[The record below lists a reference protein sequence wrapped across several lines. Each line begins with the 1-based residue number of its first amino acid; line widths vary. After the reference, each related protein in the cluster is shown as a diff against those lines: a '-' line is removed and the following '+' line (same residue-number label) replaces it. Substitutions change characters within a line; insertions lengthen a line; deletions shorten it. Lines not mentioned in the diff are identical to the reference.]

1 MIKCISPVDGSL
13 YVERPLPSEAELS
26 AAVQRAREA
35 GRAWRNTPLEERARL
50 CSALVD
56 KFLEK
61 KPTHV
66 EELAWQIGRPVRF
79 GPGELRGFEERSR
92 AMIALAAEALADI
105 PLPPKEGFTRFIRRC
120 PLGVWLT
127 VAPWNYPLL
136 TAANSII
143 PALMAGNAVLLKHSH
158 QTPLCGERL
167 VEAGQAA
174 GLPDGLFQFLHL
186 SREQTG
192 KLIGSGS
199 VNGVAFTGSVPGG
212 VEIERAA
219 AGQFIPVGL
228 ELGGKDPAYVRA
240 DANLPHAIENLVDG
254 SFFNS
259 GQSCCG
265 IERIYVHESLYDE
278 FVDGFVDLTKQY
290 VLGNPLDE
298 ATTLGPVVR
307 TSAAE
312 FIQGQVDEAVA
323 AGARALIDPGLFPAA
338 KADTPYLAPQ
348 VLVDVNH
355 GMRVMMEETFG
366 PVVGIMKVKS
376 DEEAL
381 PLMNDSDLGLTAVLW
396 SSDIDTALALGDE
409 LDAGTIFLNRC
420 DYLDPELAWTGVK
433 NTGRGISLSRLGYE
447 QLTQAKSFHYR
458 TAT

>member
-1 MIKCISPVDGSL
+1 MVD
-13 YVERPLPSEAELS
+13 A
-26 AAVQRAREA
+26 
-35 GRAWRNTPLEERARL
+35 
-50 CSALVD
+50 
-56 KFLEK
+56 FLAK
-61 KPTHV
+61 KATHV

-79 GPGELRGFEERSR
+79 GPGELRGFEERAR

-105 PLPPKEGFTRFIRRC
+105 PLPPKEGFKRFIRRC
-120 PLGVWLT
+120 PVGVWLT

-136 TAANSII
+136 TAANSVI

-158 QTPLCGERL
+158 QSPLCAERM

-174 GLPDGLFQFLHL
+174 GLLDGLFQFLHL

-192 KLIGSGS
+192 KLIASAS

-212 VEIERAA
+212 VEMERAA

-228 ELGGKDPAYVRA
+228 ELGGKDPAYVRP
-240 DANLPHAIENLVDG
+240 DANLAHAIENLVDG

-265 IERIYVHESLYDE
+265 IERIYVHADRYDE

-312 FIQGQVDEAVA
+312 FIQGQIDEAVA
-323 AGARALIDPGLFPAA
+323 AGAQALIDPGLFPAA
-338 KADTPYLAPQ
+338 KAGTPYLAPQ
-348 VLVDVNH
+348 VLVNVNH
-355 GMRVMMEETFG
+355 DMRVMKEETFG
-366 PVVGIMKVKS
+366 PVAGIMKVHS
-376 DEEAL
+376 DDEAIQ
-381 PLMNDSDLGLTAVLW
+381 LMNDSDLGLTAVLW
-396 SSDIDTALALGDE
+396 SSDVDAAHALGE
-409 LDAGTIFLNRC
+409 QLEAGTIFLNRC

-433 NTGRGISLSRLGYE
+433 NTGRGISLSRLGYD

-458 TAT
+458 IAT